1 MRVLVFNAGSS
12 SLKFALFDTA
22 PDAQSHSPLPRL
34 RGTFDRFGP
43 EGCDLA
49 LSGPETTRSRAPHP
63 DIAAAIAAVPA
74 LLADRGLSGI
84 DAIGHRMVHGGT
96 DFDRAVRLTPQIVA
110 RVERL
115 TPLAPLHNPANLA
128 ALRLAQGVWP
138 DLPQV
143 AVFDTAF
150 HLTAPPR
157 ATTYAI
163 PAEWRAA
170 GLRRYGFHGTSH
182 RSVAAQAARVMGR
195 PLSELSLV
203 TLHLGNGASAC
214 AVAGG
219 QSRDTSM
226 GMTPLEGLVMGTRP
240 GDLDP
245 GATDYLARELGLD
258 AAEITR
264 RLHRDSGLMG
274 LCGASDLRDI
284 QSRADAGDPDAELA
298 LEVYAYRVR
307 KYVGAYA
314 AAMGALDGIVFT
326 GGVGENAPRIR
337 ARVCAGLGVVGVRLD
352 PDLNA
357 ALRPA
362 PGSAARI
369 EAAGSA
375 VAIIVAESGEEAQIA
390 REVAEVLAPAE
401 PRSIPVAVS
410 GRHVH
415 LDGATVAALFGPGYE
430 LTPDKPLRQPG
441 NWAAAERVTVEG
453 PQGRLERVAI
463 LGPLRNRTQ
472 VELSKTDCRALGLA
486 APVRD
491 SGDLEGSARVRLI
504 GPQGALETDGAI
516 VAARHIHINP
526 EDARALSLADGQ
538 VVDVRLGS
546 GPRGLVLGG
555 VRVRVQPGAFT
566 EMHIDTD
573 EANAAGLTAA
583 ADGALVA
590 GLSAQTGAAG
600 R

>member
-1 MRVLVFNAGSS
+1 MRILVFNAGSS
-12 SLKFALFDTA
+12 SLKFALCDT
-22 PDAQSHSPLPRL
+22 DANTDRTALPLL
-34 RGTFDRFGP
+34 RGTFDRFGAD
-43 EGCDLA
+43 GCDLA
-49 LSGPETTRSRAPHP
+49 LTGGAAPARSRAPHA
-63 DIAAAIAAVPA
+63 DIAGAIAAVPA
-74 LLADRGLSGI
+74 LLAEHGQNRI

-128 ALRLAQGVWP
+128 ALRLAQSVWP

-150 HLTAPPR
+150 HLTAPAR

-163 PAEWRAA
+163 PADWRAA

-195 PLSELSLV
+195 PLSDLSLV

-258 AAEITR
+258 VAEITR

-298 LEVYAYRVR
+298 LEVYAYRAR

-326 GGVGENAPRIR
+326 GGVGENAPRVR
-337 ARVCAGLGVVGVRLD
+337 ARICTGLGLFGIRLD

-357 ALRPA
+357 ALRLP
-362 PGSAARI
+362 PGGAARI
-369 EAAGSA
+369 EAVGAP
-375 VAIIVAESGEEAQIA
+375 VAIIVADSGEETQIA
-390 REVAEVLAPAE
+390 REVAEALAPAA
-401 PRSIPVAVS
+401 PQSIPVAIS

-415 LDGATVAALFGPGYE
+415 LDGAAVAALFGPGYQ
-430 LTPDKPLRQPG
+430 LTPDKPLRQPD
-441 NWAAAERVTVEG
+441 NWAAAERVTVQG
-453 PQGRLERVAI
+453 PHGRLERVAI

-486 APVRD
+486 APIRA
-491 SGDLEGSARVRLI
+491 SGDLEGSGRVTLT
-504 GPQGALETDGAI
+504 GPHGSLETDGAI

-526 EDARALSLADGQ
+526 EDARALRLTDGQ
-538 VVDVRLGS
+538 EVDVRLGT
-546 GPRGLVLGG
+546 GPRGVVLGG
-555 VRVRVQPGAFT
+555 VQVRVQPGAFT

-573 EANAAGLTAA
+573 EANAAGLTTATE
-583 ADGALVA
+583 GALVA
-590 GLSAQTGAAG
+590 GVSARPGA
-600 R
+600 

>member
-1 MRVLVFNAGSS
+1 MRILVFNAGSS
-12 SLKFALFDTA
+12 SLKFALIDTA
-22 PDAQSHSPLPRL
+22 AEGHALA

-49 LSGPETTRSRAPHP
+49 LDTGQGTARRRAPCP

-74 LLADRGLSGI
+74 LIAALPAPQ
-84 DAIGHRMVHGGT
+84 AVGHRMVHGGAE
-96 DFDRAVRLTPQIVA
+96 FDHAVRLTPQLIERIA
-110 RVERL
+110 RL
-115 TPLAPLHNPANLA
+115 TPLAPLHNPANLDGVRQA
-128 ALRLAQGVWP
+128 RAVWP

-150 HLTAPPR
+150 HMGAPAR
-157 ATTYAI
+157 AVTYAV
-163 PAEWRAA
+163 PAAWRAA

-182 RSVAAQAARVMGR
+182 RSVAARAARLLGR
-195 PLSELSLV
+195 PAEGLSLV

-219 QSRDTSM
+219 RSVDTSM
-226 GMTPLEGLVMGTRP
+226 GLSPLEGLVMGSRP

-245 GATDYLARELGLD
+245 GAQDFLIRELGL
-258 AAEITR
+258 APEAIAR
-264 RLHRDSGLMG
+264 ALHRESGLVG

-284 QSRADAGDPDAELA
+284 QARADAGDPEAELA
-298 LEVYAYRVR
+298 LEVYCYRVR

-337 ARVCAGLGVVGVRLD
+337 ARICGGLGVLGVRLD

-357 ALRPA
+357 ALRLGPAGAGRIEA
-362 PGSAARI
+362 PGSAVAVVV
-369 EAAGSA
+369 AA
-375 VAIIVAESGEEAQIA
+375 SGEEAQIA
-390 REVAEVLAPAE
+390 TEVAALLAPAS
-401 PRSIPVAVS
+401 PRAFPVAVS
-410 GRHVH
+410 ARHVH
-415 LDGATVAALFGPGYE
+415 LDGAAVAALFGPGAA

-441 NWAAAERVTVEG
+441 NWAALERLTLEG
-453 PQGRLERVAI
+453 PGGRLERVAI

-472 VELSKTDCRALGLA
+472 VEVSKTDARALGIV

-491 SGDLEGSARVRLI
+491 SGDLDGAGRIRLI
-504 GPQGALETDGAI
+504 GPAGSVEVEGAI
-516 VAARHIHINP
+516 IAARHIHTNP
-526 EDARALSLADGQ
+526 EDAAALGLTDGAL
-538 VVDVRLGS
+538 VAVRLGA
-546 GPRGLVLGG
+546 GARAVVLDG

-573 EANAAGLTAA
+573 EANAAGLVAQ
-583 ADGALVA
+583 GEGGLVA
-590 GLSAQTGAAG
+590 GAGARPA
-600 R
+600 